1 MGWQLPEKYRNT
13 YLLVF
18 ADPDFHGLEVRV
30 RRVSFDALRT
40 AASLS
45 EVDVEK
51 ARAGQMSGFDLEKI
65 DRLIEQFAAALIGWN
80 LEDEQGQPVPAT
92 LEALRG
98 QDIALVLEL
107 VDAWMHAVSQSEM
120 PTRPEPVDEAE
131 LPMET
136 LAQ

>member
-1 MGWQLPEKYRNT
+1 MGWQLPDKYRNT

-45 EVDVEK
+45 DIDAEK
-51 ARAGQMSGFDLEKI
+51 ARAGQLSGFDLEKI
-65 DRLIEQFAAALIGWN
+65 DRMVEQFASALIGWN

-92 LEALRG
+92 LEALRA

-107 VDAWMHAVSQSEM
+107 IDAWMYAVSQSEM
-120 PTRPEPVDEAE
+120 PSRPEPVDEAG

-136 LAQ
+136 AAQ